1 MLFHACA
8 GLLFLVGAIG
18 TDASQAC
25 RLDRWFRLETIH
37 SLVSGLS
44 LLGTD
49 DVPPIDAAHAM
60 PASVMRKIEAR
71 NAERAQVRERRGGSQ
86 STETQPL
93 PLMSF
98 VDSAFTTR
106 AEYERWAAEMKA
118 GGNE

>member
-1 MLFHACA
+1 M
-8 GLLFLVGAIG
+8 
-18 TDASQAC
+18 
-25 RLDRWFRLETIH
+25 
-37 SLVSGLS
+37 
-44 LLGTD
+44 GTD